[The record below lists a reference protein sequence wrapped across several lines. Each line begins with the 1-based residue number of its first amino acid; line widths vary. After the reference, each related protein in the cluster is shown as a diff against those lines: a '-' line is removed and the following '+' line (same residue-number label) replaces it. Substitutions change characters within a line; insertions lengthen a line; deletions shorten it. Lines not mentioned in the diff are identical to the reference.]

1 MGNEPIFQD
10 AVTPVQGERTM
21 CKLLTMGAVV
31 LMLGGC
37 NSMAIIFAPKVD
49 PSGSTIEKTAAVPLY
64 GSNTPAFFGTNED
77 YDLSLC
83 GLPSPDPKEVGVLL
97 APVAATVLNAVGG
110 VVIDMTVQ
118 AANDKVKDI
127 RSRASKSWTGD
138 WIATVGEMKAVKCI
152 ALIRY
157 IPDREKLASQDVQMA
172 ILLRVISFSDN
183 SFQLSPIIALSRKS
197 LALTKC
203 ESHCLS
209 EALGHV
215 SLSIA
220 MTQTYEKSATEIAN
234 GAGETI
240 TVSSVPVSEKGALNK
255 TPINNR
261 LQAGD
266 NLLASP
272 SATKPI
278 LYVSNVASTKVYIK
292 FAVTENGTLSG
303 QDHAEAEIKALG
315 EALGPIAKAE
325 LKKKLD
331 KLSANAEEG
340 K

>member
-1 MGNEPIFQD
+1 MRQYSKDTI
-10 AVTPVQGERTM
+10 THMQGERTM
-21 CKLLTMGAVV
+21 RKLLMMGAAALV
-31 LMLGGC
+31 LSGC
-37 NSMAIIFAPKVD
+37 NSMGIIFGPKVD
-49 PSGSTIEKTAAVPLY
+49 PSGSTIEKTMAIPLY
-64 GSNTPAFFGTNED
+64 GANTPALFGSAED

-83 GLPSPDPKEVGVLL
+83 GLPSAAPNKVGILL

-127 RSRASKSWTGD
+127 RNRASKSWTGD
-138 WIATVGEMKAVKCI
+138 WIATVGEMKATRCI

-157 IPDREKLASQDVQMA
+157 IPNQEKLTSEDVQMA

-183 SFQLSPIIALSRKS
+183 SFQLSPIIAISRKS

-209 EALGHV
+209 ETLGHV

-240 TVSSVPVSEKGALNK
+240 TISSVPVSENGKLNK

-261 LQAGD
+261 LLAGD
-266 NLLASP
+266 NLPASP

-278 LYVSNVASTKVYIK
+278 LYVSSDNNSKVYAK

-331 KLSANAEEG
+331 KLSANEEED